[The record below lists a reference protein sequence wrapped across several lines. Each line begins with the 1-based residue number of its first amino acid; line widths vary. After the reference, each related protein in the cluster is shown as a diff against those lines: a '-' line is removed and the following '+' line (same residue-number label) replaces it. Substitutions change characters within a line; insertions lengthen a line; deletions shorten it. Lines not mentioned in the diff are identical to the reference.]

1 MVAQTQ
7 KQNIMKTFRF
17 PIGRLSKEDRII
29 ALERIQKDYKDA
41 TSDFTSPFKISA
53 TVEDMHEDGD
63 AEFSFGLLVGKVI
76 ADLQPND

>member
-1 MVAQTQ
+1 MYKYKECMVAQTKKLNKIIQ
-7 KQNIMKTFRF
+7 
-17 PIGRLSKEDRII
+17 EDRII